1 MNKKTIFCLLAI
13 LAASC
18 NHQKKELK
26 FNTVEGPK
34 YEIIDS
40 ILKVGIPLNFVAYK
54 NKLFIAD
61 FENPMIINYNI
72 EKREVENRFFN
83 IGRGPSES
91 MPPIM
96 LYINKNDNKL
106 YSYSKQAFTLGCHE
120 VTNFVDYHKEFKVS
134 YKYQNVIPINSGKY
148 LASGYF
154 NDGRFQLLN
163 SSGDIEYKFGKF
175 PSFAVDEEKIP
186 DDSKTIF
193 HQVMLALKPSQDKV
207 AALSSHVLEIID
219 IVNNNQKIETKQI
232 LLSPYEYTYSSG
244 KYLFANL
251 KEGYV
256 KGSISL
262 TCDDEKIYV
271 LFNNG
276 TESDNIPEILVF
288 DWNGNP
294 EKRITLE
301 KNFKMITVDENGIM
315 YGLYLS
321 RENYGI
327 AKFY

>member
-1 MNKKTIFCLLAI
+1 
-13 LAASC
+13 
-18 NHQKKELK
+18 
-26 FNTVEGPK
+26 
-34 YEIIDS
+34 
-40 ILKVGIPLNFVAYK
+40 
-54 NKLFIAD
+54 
-61 FENPMIINYNI
+61 
-72 EKREVENRFFN
+72 
-83 IGRGPSES
+83 
-91 MPPIM
+91 M
-96 LYINKNDNKL
+96 LYISKNDNRL
-106 YSYSKQAFTLGCHE
+106 YSYSKQAFTLG
-120 VTNFVDYHKEFKVS
+120 YHNASSLDEYCKEFKIS

-163 SSGDIEYKFGKF
+163 SKGEIEFKFGKF

-219 IVNNNQKIETKQI
+219 NVNNNQKIETKQI

-244 KYLFANL
+244 KDLFANL

-262 TCDDEKIYV
+262 TCNDEKIYV

-276 TESDNIPEILVF
+276 TESDNIPEIFVF

-294 EKRITLE
+294 EKRITLD
-301 KNFKMITVDENGIM
+301 KNFKMITVDENGIL

-321 RENYGI
+321 NENYGI
-327 AKFY
+327 AKFI